1 MKTRRYFAS
10 RTVALVASVLAT
22 LSLIA
27 CQKSQQ
33 QATPAPAAVSEVPG
47 TEKVFVVFE
56 GPWAFAP
63 DPKDPNSVLAIAP
76 KTKGHRPLFVLAS
89 NHARLES
96 GTYELSLPAHSGNAA
111 GTPDPDIAQ
120 AKIDAQ
126 SLQRALDNKG
136 ARYVIRLPKPEE
148 YVVAE
153 RSRLRFGAKYP
164 PDPSTEK
171 EYASAVSLRYNV
183 SSKNGFTLA
192 GAPDT
197 GTFNPVLLHV
207 ETPLIRFDIAP
218 AKDDDPND
226 KCDTHSR
233 EAFHDLT
240 ALFNLTLFVDYPE
253 DVEECQRHDPQVVHP
268 AKAEADSNSRNQ
280 LSDAFW
286 SEGLASRR
294 TGSLAVIDFSTPISW
309 FLATSSTNIRDYQ
322 AFALLFGAP
331 IADCKPAQ
339 LILTPTS

>member
-1 MKTRRYFAS
+1 MQTERYFN
-10 RTVALVASVLAT
+10 RPLVALTGALLALFF
-22 LSLIA
+22 LSA
-27 CQKSQQ
+27 CQQTQQ
-33 QATPAPAAVSEVPG
+33 PAPAPPAAT
-47 TEKVFVVFE
+47 TEKVYIEFQ

-76 KTKGHRPLFVLAS
+76 KTKAHRPLFVMAS
-89 NHARLES
+89 NHSRLES
-96 GTYELSLPAHSGNAA
+96 GTYELSLPARSGNAA
-111 GTPDPDIAQ
+111 GTADPAIAQ

-136 ARYVIRLPKPEE
+136 ARYVIRLPRPDE

-153 RSRLRFGAKYP
+153 RSRIRFGPTYP

-192 GAPDT
+192 GAPDS

-218 AKDDDPND
+218 AQDDNPND

-233 EAFHDLT
+233 EAFHHLT
-240 ALFNLTLFVDYPE
+240 TLLNLTLFVDYPE
-253 DVEECQRHDPQVVHP
+253 DVEECQKHDPQVEHP
-268 AKAEADSNSRNQ
+268 AKAEADSNSQDRR
-280 LSDAFW
+280 SDAVS
-286 SEGLASRR
+286 SEGLASRQ
-294 TGSLAVIDFSTPISW
+294 TASLAVINFSAPISR
-309 FLATSSTNIRDYQ
+309 FLAATPADFRNGQ
-322 AFALLFGAP
+322 ATFALLFGMP
-331 IADCKPAQ
+331 VGDCKPAQ
-339 LILTPTS
+339 LILTLTP